1 MLHRGS
7 TLEYEFGEI
16 DGDIVAAGNGMSVLA
31 IGQRVRRDED
41 FRLLTGRGR
50 YVEDVPAIGPNGEA
64 PARGYVVRS
73 PHAHARVV
81 SLDAEAARAA
91 SGVLAVLTGA
101 ELAERGLGTL
111 RPL

>member
-50 YVEDVPAIGPNGEA
+50 YVEDVPAIGANGE
-64 PARGYVVRS
+64 PPGRGYVVRS
-73 PHAHARVV
+73 PHAHARIV
-81 SLDAEAARAA
+81 SIDAERAGA
-91 SGVLAVLTGA
+91 TAGVLAVLTGA
-101 ELAERGLGTL
+101 ELERRGL
-111 RPL
+111 